1 MALWGFNAAARAEE
15 EPFLLMRKSVR
26 VALLGLGYLL
36 MIVGLPLALLPLFM
50 HFIGIGLF
58 ATGLIIVLR
67 NSTTAK
73 RTFIRAQH
81 RHPNILFPIRRLIR
95 PKPEIL
101 PVLWHQMLKF
111 ERWVLPR
118 RMRFYRR
125 TRRGLFRRRRR

>member
-1 MALWGFNAAARAEE
+1 MALWGFNAAARADEQ
-15 EPFLLMRKSVR
+15 PLVLVRKSMR
-26 VALLGLGYLL
+26 LALLGLGYLL

-50 HFIGIGLF
+50 HVIGIGLF
-58 ATGLIIVLR
+58 ATGLIVVLR
-67 NSTTAK
+67 NSTTAR

-111 ERWVLPR
+111 ERWSLPR

-125 TRRGLFRRRRR
+125 VRHGLSRRRRR

>member
-15 EPFLLMRKSVR
+15 EPLLLMRKSVR
-26 VALLGLGYLL
+26 VALLVLGVLL
-36 MIVGLPLALLPLFM
+36 MGVGLPLALLPG
-50 HFIGIGLF
+50 HIGIFFF
-58 ATGLIIVLR
+58 AVGLIIVLR
-67 NSTTAK
+67 NSFSAK
-73 RTFIRAQH
+73 RNFIRAQR
-81 RHPNILFPIRRLIR
+81 RHPNIVFPIRRLIR

>member
-15 EPFLLMRKSVR
+15 EPLLLMRKSVR
-26 VALLGLGYLL
+26 VALLSLGVVL
-36 MIVGLPLALLPLFM
+36 MGVGLPLALLPG
-50 HFIGIGLF
+50 HIGIVFF
-58 ATGLIIVLR
+58 AAGLIIALR
-67 NSTTAK
+67 NSFTAK
-73 RTFIRAQH
+73 RNFIRAQR
-81 RHPNILFPIRRLIR
+81 RHPNIVFPIRRLIR

-125 TRRGLFRRRRR
+125 TRHGLFRRRRR